1 MTFTINHVHLKTPDP
16 LATARF
22 YMDNFGATMKADM
35 PGRGVQLDLH
45 GLQLNI
51 TTLIAAQNH
60 EQHYGIEHL
69 AVNTDDYPGTLAK
82 LVANGVKLLEQ
93 LPPNPENGRR
103 VAFLAC
109 PDGAQMEL
117 IEKK

>member
-1 MTFTINHVHLKTPDP
+1 MNFTINHVHLKTPDP

-22 YMDNFGATMKADM
+22 YMDNFGATMKGDM

-60 EQHYGIEHL
+60 EQQYGIEHL
-69 AVNTDDYPGTLAK
+69 AVNTGDYPGTLAK
-82 LVANGVKLLEQ
+82 LVANGVKLLEE